1 MSAFQSTKCSN
12 VLKSDKYGK
21 CTHAY
26 TQIHSADVHTH
37 TPPCRHTHLPP
48 WRYLHPLH
56 GQMGDILQAKII
68 KQCIVCLFIHYLA
81 LHNTEVPFNAMCCH
95 PFRMKKGEERLIE
108 KKKKT
113 RITHVNIVTSSL
125 TFSGSEPTK
134 LQSKGGFRLSQHRL
148 CCWVS
153 GTVNADNKLWKC
165 FMFTKGLSAV
175 TS

>member
-37 TPPCRHTHLPP
+37 TPPCRQTHLPP

-95 PFRMKKGEERLIE
+95 PFRMKNGEERLRA
-108 KKKKT
+108 KKNT
-113 RITHVNIVTSSL
+113 RIRHMWILSLPSWPLVGLNPLNCKAKEGLGWTSTGCVAGYRAL
-125 TFSGSEPTK
+125 
-134 LQSKGGFRLSQHRL
+134 
-148 CCWVS
+148 
-153 GTVNADNKLWKC
+153 
-165 FMFTKGLSAV
+165 
-175 TS
+175 